1 MFGYCARIVLA
12 MANID
17 IRSRGGGVIR
27 AECTVGLRQI
37 HTPNPTNYTEKR
49 DAQCSMIWHFLV
61 FMKSG
66 FDSQHCK
73 QHRTKP

>member
-17 IRSRGGGVIR
+17 SRGGGVIR
-27 AECTVGLRQI
+27 AECYCWAKTDPYI
-37 HTPNPTNYTEKR
+37 KSHTEKR
-49 DAQCSMIWHFLV
+49 DAQCSMIRHFLA

-73 QHRTKP
+73 LHRTKP